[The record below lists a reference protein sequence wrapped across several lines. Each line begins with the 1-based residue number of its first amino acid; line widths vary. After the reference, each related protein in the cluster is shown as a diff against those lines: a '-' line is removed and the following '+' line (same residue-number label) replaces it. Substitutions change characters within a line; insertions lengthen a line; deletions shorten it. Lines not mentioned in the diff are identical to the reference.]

1 MAKEVYA
8 DQIAEYF
15 TKTLE
20 STFLLKEITKKET
33 REGRKQFYDILLQ
46 DSFGIL
52 RGTIW
57 EELMEEGHE
66 TLKGKIVTVKALV
79 TKDEQGAFRLVIRR
93 MEEAEDFLMA
103 DYINGLT
110 EEESGRYREILWK
123 YINSIKNDGYRYL
136 VSSIFQDIPQ
146 LEKLPATLK
155 GHHNFSGGFLVYTA
169 SVTCLANYMLYS
181 LSHYNMHPSCQIP
194 YLADLLTA
202 GALLHAVGTVEKYT
216 PSPDMRRIP
225 ESIPLT
231 RYELSMQYIQSAI
244 DRYREVEIGVEERN
258 LLLHM
263 VGCVYEN
270 AERKPML
277 RKAVILKDA
286 VRLHEQT
293 AMLEHFIHENR
304 EKSGVVFDPVLGNYI
319 YVPKE
324 GV

>member
-1 MAKEVYA
+1 
-8 DQIAEYF
+8 
-15 TKTLE
+15 
-20 STFLLKEITKKET
+20 
-33 REGRKQFYDILLQ
+33 
-46 DSFGIL
+46 
-52 RGTIW
+52 
-57 EELMEEGHE
+57 
-66 TLKGKIVTVKALV
+66 
-79 TKDEQGAFRLVIRR
+79 
-93 MEEAEDFLMA
+93 
-103 DYINGLT
+103 
-110 EEESGRYREILWK
+110 
-123 YINSIKNDGYRYL
+123 
-136 VSSIFQDIPQ
+136 
-146 LEKLPATLK
+146 
-155 GHHNFSGGFLVYTA
+155 
-169 SVTCLANYMLYS
+169 MLYS

-277 RKAVILKDA
+277 REAVILKDA